1 MKAFPFSLFLHK
13 SSVPVSDAVSGNC
26 FSASSYPDI
35 RQLRAES
42 MQELDKIPAV
52 TYWNIVPAVGR
63 VMGAA
68 MMLQSLGLPLKWV
81 WFELGKG
88 QN

>member
-1 MKAFPFSLFLHK
+1 
-13 SSVPVSDAVSGNC
+13 
-26 FSASSYPDI
+26 
-35 RQLRAES
+35 
-42 MQELDKIPAV
+42 MQELDKSPAV